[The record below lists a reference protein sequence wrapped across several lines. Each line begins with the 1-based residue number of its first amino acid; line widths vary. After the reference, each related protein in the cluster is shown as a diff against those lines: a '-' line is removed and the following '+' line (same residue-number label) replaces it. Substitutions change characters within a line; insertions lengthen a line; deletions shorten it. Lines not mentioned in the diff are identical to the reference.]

1 MSKLRKWLGRTAV
14 VAAVGAT
21 ALQVSASA
29 EPMDDLN
36 AIFEKQAETE
46 KASPISTMLDWD
58 AIVKAMEEEGGQV
71 GINLT
76 LPKELLT
83 DAGLPEQLQ
92 GDLGL
97 TADTTIDL
105 KDKQWLLKLAAAVNS
120 DNIASLSLY
129 GDENQLALTLP
140 EFLSKTV
147 GLKSGSF
154 KEQYEGSVWEQFFG
168 ELDIPEDI
176 DMKFFPEGTDAAAD
190 TTDLLGNIKAIME
203 SAMTSAENATSV
215 ETRED
220 AQYPGVTF
228 YDATYDTESIM
239 TIYKDLLSEL
249 SSLMSASGV
258 SDVEDFNQTMEEALE
273 QSEAVLGE
281 QFTITYWVEN
291 DKLTKMT
298 MTLKM
303 DESKLEE
310 TEDAD
315 DLFDDMEESET
326 EVTTATEEPSII
338 IMDMDYT
345 FTDPSDLSA
354 GFDMNMDIYEEGD
367 EEDVMHL
374 VYGFANDTTD
384 TNMDMKVNLKISDN
398 EETYMDADIFTMT
411 FDAQTGAL
419 DAKVSIPDEE
429 SGSEVGMTLSSTF
442 ENVQAGKGFT
452 WTLNNFTVSADGEEL
467 PILSGYVTINADY
480 EKIETPAEVSMLAD
494 MDTSAVMELVMELQ
508 TNAESWMEKWGL
520 ADSEIEEETDE
531 YGIATLPE
539 TDEEMPVVDETP
551 AE

>member
-36 AIFEKQAETE
+36 AIFEKQAEAE

-168 ELDIPEDI
+168 ELDMPEDI

-291 DKLTKMT
+291 DQLTKMT

-367 EEDVMHL
+367 EENVMHL

-452 WTLNNFTVSADGEEL
+452 WTLNNLTVSVDGEEL

-520 ADSEIEEETDE
+520 ADPEIEEETDE

-539 TDEEMPVVDETP
+539 TDEEMPVVDETT

>member
-14 VAAVGAT
+14 VAVVGAT

-36 AIFEKQAETE
+36 AIFEKQAEAE

-168 ELDIPEDI
+168 ELDMPEDI

-291 DKLTKMT
+291 DQLTKMT

-326 EVTTATEEPSII
+326 EVTTATEEPSIM

-452 WTLNNFTVSADGEEL
+452 WTLNNLTVSVDGEEL

-520 ADSEIEEETDE
+520 ADPEIEEETDE

-539 TDEEMPVVDETP
+539 TDEEMPVVDETT

>member
-36 AIFEKQAETE
+36 AIFEKQAEAE

-168 ELDIPEDI
+168 ELDMPEDI

-291 DKLTKMT
+291 DQLTKMT

-452 WTLNNFTVSADGEEL
+452 WTLNNLTVSADGEEL

-520 ADSEIEEETDE
+520 ADPEIEEETDE

-539 TDEEMPVVDETP
+539 TDEEMPVVDETT

>member
-36 AIFEKQAETE
+36 AIFEKQAEAE

-168 ELDIPEDI
+168 ELDMPEDI

-291 DKLTKMT
+291 DQLTKMT

-452 WTLNNFTVSADGEEL
+452 WTLNNLTVSADGEEL

-539 TDEEMPVVDETP
+539 TDEEMPVVDETT

>member
-168 ELDIPEDI
+168 ELDMPEDI

-291 DKLTKMT
+291 DQLTKMT

-374 VYGFANDTTD
+374 VYAFANDTTD

-520 ADSEIEEETDE
+520 ADPEIEEETDE

-539 TDEEMPVVDETP
+539 TDEEMPVVDETT

>member
-291 DKLTKMT
+291 DQLTKMT

-452 WTLNNFTVSADGEEL
+452 WTLNNLTVSVDGEEL

-520 ADSEIEEETDE
+520 ADPEIEEETDE

-539 TDEEMPVVDETP
+539 TDEEMPVVDETT

>member
-228 YDATYDTESIM
+228 
-239 TIYKDLLSEL
+239 
-249 SSLMSASGV
+249 
-258 SDVEDFNQTMEEALE
+258 TM
-273 QSEAVLGE
+273 QHMI
-281 QFTITYWVEN
+281 Q
-291 DKLTKMT
+291 
-298 MTLKM
+298 
-303 DESKLEE
+303 
-310 TEDAD
+310 
-315 DLFDDMEESET
+315 
-326 EVTTATEEPSII
+326 
-338 IMDMDYT
+338 
-345 FTDPSDLSA
+345 
-354 GFDMNMDIYEEGD
+354 
-367 EEDVMHL
+367 
-374 VYGFANDTTD
+374 
-384 TNMDMKVNLKISDN
+384 
-398 EETYMDADIFTMT
+398 
-411 FDAQTGAL
+411 
-419 DAKVSIPDEE
+419 KVS
-429 SGSEVGMTLSSTF
+429 
-442 ENVQAGKGFT
+442 
-452 WTLNNFTVSADGEEL
+452 
-467 PILSGYVTINADY
+467 
-480 EKIETPAEVSMLAD
+480 
-494 MDTSAVMELVMELQ
+494 
-508 TNAESWMEKWGL
+508 
-520 ADSEIEEETDE
+520 
-531 YGIATLPE
+531 
-539 TDEEMPVVDETP
+539 
-551 AE
+551 

>member
-168 ELDIPEDI
+168 ELDMPEDI

-258 SDVEDFNQTMEEALE
+258 SDVEDFNQTMEEALD

-291 DKLTKMT
+291 DQLTKMT

-452 WTLNNFTVSADGEEL
+452 WTLNNLTVSADGEEL

-520 ADSEIEEETDE
+520 ADPEIEEETDE

-539 TDEEMPVVDETP
+539 TDEEMPVVDETT

>member
-140 EFLSKTV
+140 EFLSNTV

-168 ELDIPEDI
+168 ELDMPEDI

-258 SDVEDFNQTMEEALE
+258 SDVEDFNQTMEEALD

-291 DKLTKMT
+291 DQLTKMT

-452 WTLNNFTVSADGEEL
+452 WTLNNLTVSADGEEL

-520 ADSEIEEETDE
+520 ADPEIEEETDE

-539 TDEEMPVVDETP
+539 TDEEMPVVDETT

>member
-168 ELDIPEDI
+168 ELDMPEDI

-291 DKLTKMT
+291 DQLTKMT

-452 WTLNNFTVSADGEEL
+452 WTLNNLTVSADGEEL

-520 ADSEIEEETDE
+520 ADPEIEEETDE

-539 TDEEMPVVDETP
+539 TDEEMPVVDETT

>member
-140 EFLSKTV
+140 EFLSNTV

-239 TIYKDLLSEL
+239 TIYKDLLTEL

-291 DKLTKMT
+291 DQLTKMT

-520 ADSEIEEETDE
+520 ADPEIEEETDE

-539 TDEEMPVVDETP
+539 TDEEMPVVDETT

>member
-140 EFLSKTV
+140 EFLSNTV

-168 ELDIPEDI
+168 ELDMPEDI

-291 DKLTKMT
+291 DQLTKMT

-315 DLFDDMEESET
+315 DLFDDMDESET

-374 VYGFANDTTD
+374 VYAFANDTTD

-452 WTLNNFTVSADGEEL
+452 WTLNNLTVSADGEEL

-520 ADSEIEEETDE
+520 ADPETEEETDE

-539 TDEEMPVVDETP
+539 TDEEMPVVDETT

>member
-140 EFLSKTV
+140 EFLSNTV

-168 ELDIPEDI
+168 ELDMPEDI

-291 DKLTKMT
+291 DQLTKMT

-315 DLFDDMEESET
+315 DLFDDMEELET
-326 EVTTATEEPSII
+326 EVTTATEEPSIM

-374 VYGFANDTTD
+374 VYAFANDTTD

-452 WTLNNFTVSADGEEL
+452 WTLNNLTVSADGEEL

-520 ADSEIEEETDE
+520 ADPEIEEETDE

-539 TDEEMPVVDETP
+539 TDEEMPVVDETT

>member
-239 TIYKDLLSEL
+239 TIYKDLLTEL

-258 SDVEDFNQTMEEALE
+258 SDVEDFNQTMEEALD

-291 DKLTKMT
+291 DQLTKMT

-520 ADSEIEEETDE
+520 ADPEIEEETDE

-539 TDEEMPVVDETP
+539 TDEEMPVVDETT

>member
-1 MSKLRKWLGRTAV
+1 MSKLKKWLGRTAV

-36 AIFEKQAETE
+36 AIFEKQAEAE

-140 EFLSKTV
+140 EFLSNTV

-168 ELDIPEDI
+168 ELDMPEDI

-291 DKLTKMT
+291 DQLTKMT

-315 DLFDDMEESET
+315 DLFDDMDESET
-326 EVTTATEEPSII
+326 EVTTATEEPSIV

-374 VYGFANDTTD
+374 VYAFANDTTD

-452 WTLNNFTVSADGEEL
+452 WTLNNLTVSADGEEL

-480 EKIETPAEVSMLAD
+480 EKIETPADVSMLAD

-520 ADSEIEEETDE
+520 ADPETEEETDE

-539 TDEEMPVVDETP
+539 TDEEMPVVDETT

>member
-168 ELDIPEDI
+168 ELDMPEDI

-291 DKLTKMT
+291 DQLTKMT

-452 WTLNNFTVSADGEEL
+452 WTLNNLTVSVDGEEL

-520 ADSEIEEETDE
+520 ADPEIEEETDE

-539 TDEEMPVVDETP
+539 TDEEMPVVDETT

>member
-36 AIFEKQAETE
+36 AIFEKQAEAE
-46 KASPISTMLDWD
+46 KASPISTMLDWN

-76 LPKELLT
+76 LPKALLT

-168 ELDIPEDI
+168 ELDMPEDI

-291 DKLTKMT
+291 DQLTKMT

-374 VYGFANDTTD
+374 VYAFANDTTD

-411 FDAQTGAL
+411 FDAQTGVL

-452 WTLNNFTVSADGEEL
+452 WTLNNLTVSADGEEL

-520 ADSEIEEETDE
+520 ADPEIEEETDE

-539 TDEEMPVVDETP
+539 TDEEMPVVDETT

>member
-36 AIFEKQAETE
+36 AIFEKQAEAE

-168 ELDIPEDI
+168 ELDMPEDI

-291 DKLTKMT
+291 DQLTKMT

-326 EVTTATEEPSII
+326 EVTTATEEPSIM

-452 WTLNNFTVSADGEEL
+452 WTLNNLTVSVDGEEL
-467 PILSGYVTINADY
+467 PILSGDVTINADY

-539 TDEEMPVVDETP
+539 TDEEMPVVDETT

>member
-168 ELDIPEDI
+168 ELDMPEDI

-291 DKLTKMT
+291 DQLTKMT

-539 TDEEMPVVDETP
+539 TDEEMPVVDETT

>member
-36 AIFEKQAETE
+36 AIFEKQAEAE

-168 ELDIPEDI
+168 ELDMPEDI

-281 QFTITYWVEN
+281 QFTIT
-291 DKLTKMT
+291 
-298 MTLKM
+298 
-303 DESKLEE
+303 
-310 TEDAD
+310 
-315 DLFDDMEESET
+315 
-326 EVTTATEEPSII
+326 
-338 IMDMDYT
+338 
-345 FTDPSDLSA
+345 
-354 GFDMNMDIYEEGD
+354 
-367 EEDVMHL
+367 
-374 VYGFANDTTD
+374 
-384 TNMDMKVNLKISDN
+384 
-398 EETYMDADIFTMT
+398 
-411 FDAQTGAL
+411 
-419 DAKVSIPDEE
+419 
-429 SGSEVGMTLSSTF
+429 
-442 ENVQAGKGFT
+442 
-452 WTLNNFTVSADGEEL
+452 
-467 PILSGYVTINADY
+467 
-480 EKIETPAEVSMLAD
+480 
-494 MDTSAVMELVMELQ
+494 
-508 TNAESWMEKWGL
+508 
-520 ADSEIEEETDE
+520 
-531 YGIATLPE
+531 
-539 TDEEMPVVDETP
+539 
-551 AE
+551 

>member
-168 ELDIPEDI
+168 ELDMPEDI

-291 DKLTKMT
+291 DQLTKMT

-452 WTLNNFTVSADGEEL
+452 WTLNNLTVSADGEEL

-520 ADSEIEEETDE
+520 AE
-531 YGIATLPE
+531 
-539 TDEEMPVVDETP
+539 EEMPVDTGTEAET
-551 AE
+551 E

>member
-36 AIFEKQAETE
+36 AIFEKQAEAE

-168 ELDIPEDI
+168 ELDMPEDI

-291 DKLTKMT
+291 DQLTKMT

-452 WTLNNFTVSADGEEL
+452 WTLNNLTVSVDGEEL

-520 ADSEIEEETDE
+520 ADPEIEEETDE

-539 TDEEMPVVDETP
+539 TDEEMPVVDETT

>member
-36 AIFEKQAETE
+36 AIFEKQAEAE

-168 ELDIPEDI
+168 ELDMPEDI

-291 DKLTKMT
+291 DQLTKMT

-374 VYGFANDTTD
+374 VYAFANDTTD

-411 FDAQTGAL
+411 FDAQTGVL

-452 WTLNNFTVSADGEEL
+452 WTLNNLTVSADGEEL

-520 ADSEIEEETDE
+520 ADPEIEEETDE

-539 TDEEMPVVDETP
+539 TDEEMPVVDETT

>member
-76 LPKELLT
+76 LPKALLT

-140 EFLSKTV
+140 EFLSNTV

-168 ELDIPEDI
+168 ELDMPEDI

-291 DKLTKMT
+291 DQLTKMT

-326 EVTTATEEPSII
+326 EVTTATEEPSIM

-374 VYGFANDTTD
+374 VYAFANDTTD

-452 WTLNNFTVSADGEEL
+452 WTLNNLTVSADGEEL

-520 ADSEIEEETDE
+520 ADPEIEEETDE

-539 TDEEMPVVDETP
+539 TDEEMPVVDETT